1 MTDVKCADMI
11 VVGSGIVGSST
22 AYYAS
27 KKGMSVIVLDKDGVI
42 GNGASSRCGGGVRV
56 SGRLEPE
63 IPLAKYAVD
72 EIWPTLS
79 EELGIDTEYHK
90 AGNMRFAF
98 TEEDLPKLTAI
109 QKMNAGYDVKIELLT
124 AEEARERCPYVGE
137 TVTGAAWCDIDGSAN
152 PLKTTLGMYR
162 VARNRGVQ
170 YITGDAAIE
179 IQVVQ
184 GKARR
189 VITEKGNV
197 YEGEH
202 IVLAN
207 GYGAR
212 ALANTV
218 GVDFPFRQKLIEMF
232 VTEPT
237 RPMFQ
242 FMVGAVGA
250 AGGAYGHQTEHG
262 SFIWGGDSG
271 YEHHPIFEE
280 DAKCVQ
286 QTAPAI
292 SRGTMAFFPAL
303 AELKVIRTWAGW
315 IDLCYD
321 LYPVIGPVEE
331 VPGLMVAAGYSAHG
345 FCLGPVTGKILAEV
359 AAGETPCVDWK
370 PLAYDRFKSIF

>member
-1 MTDVKCADMI
+1 MSNAKCADMI
-11 VVGSGIVGSST
+11 VIGSGIVGSST
-22 AYYAS
+22 AYYAAQ
-27 KKGMSVIVLDKDGVI
+27 KGMKVIVLDKDGVI

-72 EIWPTLS
+72 EIWPTLG
-79 EELGIDTEYHK
+79 EELGIDIEYHK

-109 QKMNAGYDVKIELLT
+109 KNMNAGYGVNIELMT
-124 AEEARERCPYVGE
+124 AKEAKEMCPYVGD
-137 TVTGAAWCDIDGSAN
+137 TVTGAAWCDIDGCAN

-162 VARNRGVQ
+162 AARRLGVQ
-170 YITGDAAIE
+170 YITGDAAIL
-179 IQVVQ
+179 IQVAR

-189 VITEKGNV
+189 VITERGNV
-197 YEGEH
+197 YEAEH

-212 ALANTV
+212 ELANTV
-218 GVDFPFRQKLIEMF
+218 GVDFPFRQKLIEIF

-237 RPMFQ
+237 KPMFR

-262 SFIWGGDSG
+262 SFVWGGDSG

-280 DAKCVQ
+280 DAKCIQ

-321 LYPVIGPVEE
+321 LYPVIGPVAEL
-331 VPGLMVAAGYSAHG
+331 PGLMVAAGYSAHG

-359 AAGETPCVDWK
+359 AAGQTPCVDWK

>member
-1 MTDVKCADMI
+1 MGNIKCADMI
-11 VVGSGIVGSST
+11 VIGSGIVGSST
-22 AYYAS
+22 AYYAA
-27 KKGMSVIVLDKDGVI
+27 KKGLSVIVLDKDGVI

-56 SGRLEPE
+56 SGRVEPE
-63 IPLAKYAVD
+63 IPLAKYAV
-72 EIWPTLS
+72 ENIWPTLS
-79 EELGIDTEYHK
+79 EELEIDTEYHRS
-90 AGNMRFAF
+90 GNMRFAF
-98 TEEDLPKLTAI
+98 TEEDLPKLAAI
-109 QKMNAGYDVKIELLT
+109 KEMNAGYGVNIELLT
-124 AEEARERCPYVGE
+124 AEQARERCPYVGG

-162 VARNRGVQ
+162 AARKRGVQ
-170 YITGDAAIE
+170 YVTGDAAVE
-179 IQVVQ
+179 IQVVR

-189 VITEKGNV
+189 VITARGNI

-237 RPMFQ
+237 KPMFQ

-262 SFIWGGDSG
+262 SFLWGGDSG

-280 DAKCVQ
+280 DAKCIQ

-359 AAGETPCVDWK
+359 AVGEMPCVDWK

>member
-1 MTDVKCADMI
+1 MSNIKCADMI
-11 VVGSGIVGSST
+11 VIGSGIVGSST
-22 AYYAS
+22 AYYAAQ
-27 KKGMSVIVLDKDGVI
+27 KGMKVIVLDKDACI

-56 SGRLEPE
+56 SGRVKQE

-72 EIWPTLS
+72 NIWPTLG
-79 EELGIDTEYHK
+79 EELDIDIEYHK

-98 TEEDLPKLTAI
+98 TEEDLPKLEAI
-109 QKMNAGYDVKIELLT
+109 KGLNAEYGVDIELLT
-124 AEEARERCPYVGE
+124 AVEAKERCAYVGD
-137 TVTGAAWCDIDGSAN
+137 TVTGAAWCNIDGSAN

-162 VARNRGVQ
+162 AAKRLGVH
-170 YITGDAAIE
+170 YITGDEAVR
-179 IQVVQ
+179 IQVIK

-189 VITEKGNV
+189 VVTAGGNI

-218 GVDFPFRQKLIEMF
+218 GVDFPFRQKLIEIF

-237 RPMFQ
+237 KPMFQ

-262 SFIWGGDSG
+262 SFVWGGDSG
-271 YEHHPIFEE
+271 YEHHPIFED
-280 DAKCVQ
+280 DAKCIP
-286 QTAPAI
+286 QTASAI

-303 AELKVIRTWAGW
+303 ADLKVIRTWAGW

-331 VPGLMVAAGYSAHG
+331 LPGLMVAAGYSAHG
-345 FCLGPVTGKILAEV
+345 FCLGPVTGKILAEI
-359 AAGETPCVDWK
+359 AAGESPCVDWK